1 MNEHFWN
8 ERYKAEEYA
17 YGIKPNEF
25 LEKNSSLI
33 QAKSNILCLAE
44 GEGRNA
50 VFLAKQG
57 HNVTA
62 IDFSIEGLN
71 KAQNLAKKENV
82 QITTIQ
88 QDLANYQ
95 FEENKWDCIVSVF
108 AHFNPILRKQ
118 IHEQLFKSLNPKG
131 ILILESYTPLQLE
144 FNTGGP
150 KDIEMLYD
158 EKMLKND
165 FIAFTDL
172 KINLE
177 TREISEGLFHN
188 GKSATI
194 QVIAKK

>member
-1 MNEHFWN
+1 MDEHFWN
-8 ERYKAEEYA
+8 ERYKEEEYA
-17 YGIKPNEF
+17 YGIRPNDF

-33 QAKSNILCLAE
+33 KANSNILCIAE

-82 QITTIQ
+82 QTTTIL

-118 IHEQLFKSLNPKG
+118 IHKQLYNALKPNG
-131 ILILESYTPLQLE
+131 ILILEAYTPLQLE

-150 KDIEMLYD
+150 KKIDMLYN
-158 EKMLKND
+158 EGMLKDD
-165 FIAFTDL
+165 FINFKSL
-172 KINLE
+172 QINLV
-177 TREISEGLFHN
+177 TREISEGIFHN
-188 GKSATI
+188 GKSATV
-194 QVIAKK
+194 QLIAQK

>member
-1 MNEHFWN
+1 MDEHFWN
-8 ERYKAEEYA
+8 ERYKGEEYA
-17 YGIKPNEF
+17 YGIRPNDF

-33 QAKSNILCLAE
+33 KANSNILCIAE

-57 HNVTA
+57 HIVTA
-62 IDFSIEGLN
+62 IDYSFEGLN
-71 KAQNLAKKENV
+71 KAKNLANKESV
-82 QITTIQ
+82 EITTIQ
-88 QDLANYQ
+88 QDLTNYQ

-108 AHFNPILRKQ
+108 AHFNPVLRKQ
-118 IHEQLFKSLNPKG
+118 IHKQLYNALKPNG
-131 ILILESYTPLQLE
+131 ILILEAYTPLQLE

-150 KDIEMLYD
+150 KEIEMLYD

-194 QVIAKK
+194 QIIAKK